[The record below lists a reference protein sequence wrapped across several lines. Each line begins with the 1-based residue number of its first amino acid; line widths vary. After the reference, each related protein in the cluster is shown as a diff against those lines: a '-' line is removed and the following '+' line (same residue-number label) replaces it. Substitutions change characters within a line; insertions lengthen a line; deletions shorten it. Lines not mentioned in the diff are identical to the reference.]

1 MIGLVMTGVGSDRI
15 LKLTAA
21 NGVTKP
27 EYRLPPMIPAALLV
41 PFGFYIRL
49 DDVLRSS
56 MNSSNYRHSACW
68 HGPDWNLCKLGPRKP
83 VQ

>member
-1 MIGLVMTGVGSDRI
+1 MMIGLVMVGVGSDRF
-15 LKLTAA
+15 LEKLTAA

-41 PFGFYIRL
+41 PFGFFLYGWTT
-49 DDVLRSS
+49 
-56 MNSSNYRHSACW
+56 YY
-68 HGPDWNLCKLGPRKP
+68 G